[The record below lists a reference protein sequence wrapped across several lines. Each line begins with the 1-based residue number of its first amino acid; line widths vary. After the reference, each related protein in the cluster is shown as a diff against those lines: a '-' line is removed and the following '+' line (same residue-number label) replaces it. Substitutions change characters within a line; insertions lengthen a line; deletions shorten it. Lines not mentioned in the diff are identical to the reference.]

1 MESLPSLEDILD
13 KLGKMRTDILIEERL
28 ITFPDTNFK
37 INCENANTSTH
48 SKDTYPNNWTNQDQK
63 KFIPS

>member
-1 MESLPSLEDILD
+1 METLPSLEDILD

-48 SKDTYPNNWTNQDQK
+48 SKDTYPNN
-63 KFIPS
+63 